1 MRAGKAT
8 RQDLKLHNRLTLL
21 RAVYDGTAD
30 NRAALAHV
38 TGLAKPTVSDLI
50 GELIAEG
57 LLEESGHGESTETGG
72 KRPRLLVFVPASRQ
86 VIGVSIDTYRVM
98 GVLSN
103 LAGRVIAEHYALLD
117 GATGDQVVTIL
128 SEVIGALIA
137 QLDAP
142 LLCIGVG
149 VPGVVDTE
157 AGIVEHSPHLG
168 WRNLPLVEQLT
179 AQFDCPI
186 YVANDTELTAL
197 AHYAFG
203 SQDIRSVHNL
213 MTVLVNSTV
222 EIGVAVQGTH
232 YHHGGDIGSLRAA
245 LPDNINRQPLET
257 FLSWEAVQRR
267 AFNLRTHYP
276 QTRLPERGLSYMH
289 IRHAAAHRDPLALAL
304 IDEIAGY
311 LADVAAWGIAL
322 LHPDYVALAGTIV
335 DLGDELLVR
344 LRTKTAAL
352 LPSEQVESVAF
363 SFTEGANLSSI
374 GAVALA
380 IQNELDIL

>member
-50 GELIAEG
+50 GELINEG

-86 VIGVSIDTYRVM
+86 VIGISIDTYRVM

-117 GATGDQVVTIL
+117 GATGDHVVMIL
-128 SEVIGALIA
+128 SEVINGLIA
-137 QLDAP
+137 QIDAP
-142 LLCIGVG
+142 LLCIGIG
-149 VPGVVDTE
+149 VPGVVDTN
-157 AGIVEHSPHLG
+157 AGVVTHSPHFG
-168 WRNLPLVEQLT
+168 WHNLPLVEQLAT
-179 AQFDCPI
+179 QYDCPI

-245 LPDNINRQPLET
+245 IPANVNRQPLET
-257 FLSWEAVQRR
+257 FLSWEAVQER
-267 AFNLRTHYP
+267 AYTLRSEHPETL
-276 QTRLPERGLSYMH
+276 LPAHNLSYMH
-289 IRHAAAHRDPLALAL
+289 IRYAALHQDTLALRL

-311 LADVAAWGIAL
+311 LADVIAWGIAL
-322 LHPDYVALAGTIV
+322 LHPNYVALAGAII
-335 DLGDELLVR
+335 DLGEELLAR
-344 LRTKTAAL
+344 LREKTVVL
-352 LPSEQVESVAF
+352 LPPEQVASVGF
-363 SFTEGANLSSI
+363 SFAEGSNLSAL

-380 IQNELDIL
+380 IHNELDIL